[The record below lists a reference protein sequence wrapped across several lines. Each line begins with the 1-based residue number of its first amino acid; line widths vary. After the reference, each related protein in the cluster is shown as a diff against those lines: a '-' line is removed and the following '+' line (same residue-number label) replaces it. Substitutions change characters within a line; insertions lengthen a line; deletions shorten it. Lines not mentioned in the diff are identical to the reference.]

1 MCLQVIVSL
10 IYTSNVGHRGCM
22 ESVQQDTNMKCGLLE
37 SLLLGHVRFGQ
48 GQKAPLKLS
57 QQLRQ
62 EGAQA
67 DSANFAGVLNA
78 CALL

>member
-1 MCLQVIVSL
+1 MWSL
-10 IYTSNVGHRGCM
+10 GMPCFRDM
-22 ESVQQDTNMKCGLLE
+22 WD
-37 SLLLGHVRFGQ
+37 FGE

-57 QQLRQ
+57 QQLQQ

-67 DSANFAGVLNA
+67 DSANFVGVLNA